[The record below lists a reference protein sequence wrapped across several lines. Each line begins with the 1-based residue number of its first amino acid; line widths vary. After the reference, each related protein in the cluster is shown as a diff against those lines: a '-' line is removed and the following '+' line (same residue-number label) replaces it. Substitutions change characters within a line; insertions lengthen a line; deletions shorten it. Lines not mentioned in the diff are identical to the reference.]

1 MLVSV
6 IATDFDAE
14 YDETK
19 PSLVTTRSQLDNS
32 KTVEKKTN
40 TPVINPHVDDEK
52 NILPDF
58 LENKNKSQK
67 NTSFAK
73 NVLTT
78 LKKPTT
84 SSAEDKEESDSEEES
99 VETDIEHL

>member
-58 LENKNKSQK
+58 LENLRKKQNSQQ
-67 NTSFAK
+67 N
-73 NVLTT
+73 NI
-78 LKKPTT
+78 

>member
-1 MLVSV
+1 M
-6 IATDFDAE
+6 
-14 YDETK
+14 
-19 PSLVTTRSQLDNS
+19 QLDNS

-58 LENKNKSQK
+58 LENLRKKQNSQQ
-67 NTSFAK
+67 N
-73 NVLTT
+73 NI
-78 LKKPTT
+78 